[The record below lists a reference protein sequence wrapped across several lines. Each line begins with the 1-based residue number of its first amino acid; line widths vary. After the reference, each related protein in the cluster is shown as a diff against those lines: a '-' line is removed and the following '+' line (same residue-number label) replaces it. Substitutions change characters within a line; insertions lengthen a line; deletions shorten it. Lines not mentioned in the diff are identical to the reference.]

1 MSLAKEINKKLDEIT
16 SFNKTIEEL
25 KEDYDEIA
33 PTGMEDIDT
42 GEKVSKEEVFKK
54 AEGIRLQL
62 IEDLNK
68 LTNDGKNCRDIF
80 TNDYYINDR
89 IQDKLIL
96 EETRLN
102 KLNKEQGKQNPNNN

>member
-1 MSLAKEINKKLDEIT
+1 MSLAKEINKKLDEMT
-16 SFNKTIEEL
+16 SFNETLKEL
-25 KEDYDEIA
+25 KEDYEKVA
-33 PTGMEDIDT
+33 PQGMEDAET

-68 LTNDGKNCRDIF
+68 LTNEGKNCRDIF